1 MRTELAS
8 QFPQWEETEKGPEK
22 EKGHPHE
29 GPRRA
34 GSPSPQAQVCARQKG
49 SPTPTPVVD
58 YRCFQNL
65 GRMFGFPIGNVFTF
79 ISPTGSPL
87 DLVSSR
93 VPSDGSPTIS
103 GEKGHECAHRCSLS
117 CPVIKAKAA
126 NVECPLCARV
136 LTEPANWSRI
146 CPSASPFLGLRGRMK
161 GTARWLSR

>member
-1 MRTELAS
+1 MCRGLKKNPGPAATQAVEAWQRGVLPLLRGSVRTELAS

-34 GSPSPQAQVCARQKG
+34 GNPSPQAQVCARQKG
-49 SPTPTPVVD
+49 SPTPTPVMD

-93 VPSDGSPTIS
+93 IPSDGSPTS
-103 GEKGHECAHRCSLS
+103 WTSHQWGE
-117 CPVIKAKAA
+117 
-126 NVECPLCARV
+126 
-136 LTEPANWSRI
+136 
-146 CPSASPFLGLRGRMK
+146 
-161 GTARWLSR
+161 GTRTCT